1 MEVEKIMTQLLLK
14 WLFSGEVGGGGS
26 NKAWDRETMFSQLQ
40 SDPLGS
46 GFKKG
51 RGNFRL

>member
-1 MEVEKIMTQLLLK
+1 MR
-14 WLFSGEVGGGGS
+14 GGGGGR
-26 NKAWDRETMFSQLQ
+26 NKAWDRQPCSHKLQ

-51 RGNFRL
+51 GKFFHTSRADN

>member
-1 MEVEKIMTQLLLK
+1 MEVEKVMTQLLLK
-14 WLFSGEVGGGGS
+14 WLFSGEGGRGS

-51 RGNFRL
+51 RGNFSL